1 MKAMA
6 GVVLCG
12 GGSRRMGTD
21 KSILELDGQPLVL
34 RVAGLLAEAA
44 DPVFLAPG
52 RPGRL
57 GDLGYAELEDVAPGA
72 GPLSGLAAALEAS
85 PHPLVAVVAVDM
97 PFANARLLRLLARLH
112 TGEDGV
118 VPVTASGL
126 EPLHAVYSTSG
137 LPKVRLALSEERL
150 GVRRLLERLSVREV
164 SEPEW
169 RRTDPQ
175 GRFAINVNSPRDL
188 ALLK

>member
-12 GGSRRMGTD
+12 GRGRRMGAD
-21 KSILELDGQPLVL
+21 KALMHFEGQPLVL

-52 RPGRL
+52 RRGRL
-57 GDLGYAELEDVAPGA
+57 GDVGYTELEDIAPDT

-85 PHPLVAVVAVDM
+85 PHTLVAVVAVDM

-112 TGEDGV
+112 TGEDAV

-126 EPLHAVYSTSG
+126 EPLHAVYSTSA
-137 LPKVRLALSEERL
+137 LPEARLALSEGRL
-150 GVRRLLERLSVREV
+150 GARRLLERLSVREV
-164 SEPEW
+164 SEREW
-169 RRTDPQ
+169 RRADPS
-175 GRFAINVNSPRDL
+175 GRFATNVNSPKDL
-188 ALLK
+188 ASRR